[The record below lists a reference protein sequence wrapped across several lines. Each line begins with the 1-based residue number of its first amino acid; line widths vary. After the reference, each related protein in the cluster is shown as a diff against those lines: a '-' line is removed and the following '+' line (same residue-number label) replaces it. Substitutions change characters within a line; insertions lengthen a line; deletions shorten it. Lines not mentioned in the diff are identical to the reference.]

1 MAQGERHANH
11 HRLEVMSEFMS
22 GEVARS
28 LQLLS
33 AIDGTVEAL
42 VYTCRSMEALSETC
56 ESLIFRAETENLDGE
71 PLEVDV
77 LPWLEKAQRSSI
89 TARSVMAIKLHN
101 TLAAPELDGDDCVV
115 EAYSR
120 SLVPST
126 D

>member
-1 MAQGERHANH
+1 
-11 HRLEVMSEFMS
+11 
-22 GEVARS
+22 
-28 LQLLS
+28 
-33 AIDGTVEAL
+33 
-42 VYTCRSMEALSETC
+42 MEALSETC